1 MGPPEGRVRTTVLP
15 GCGEGRARA
24 PRPAADGQHMRNRAG
39 RAAKTGS
46 ITTDVSGPTGRAWS
60 PATVS
65 AAFMAHAATPTI
77 YARAINL
84 HPPRIAFPD
93 ACGTQQVLHL
103 VFVSPFQPFTLFSR
117 WGFPPPAR

>member
-46 ITTDVSGPTGRAWS
+46 ITTDVSGPAGRAWS

-65 AAFMAHAATPTI
+65 AAFTAHAATSTI
-77 YARAINL
+77 YACAINL
-84 HPPRIAFPD
+84 YRPWMA
-93 ACGTQQVLHL
+93 
-103 VFVSPFQPFTLFSR
+103 FSR
-117 WGFPPPAR
+117 CLRYAASPPFSLRFAIPALHAFFPVGDF